1 MMDQL
6 TNKYARGFGI
16 SLIIMMLFNAV
27 LTVMKESYA
36 PLIKGMAAISGHHW
50 ITHGII
56 VVVLFFILGF
66 VFSGAF
72 SKETSGP
79 SARGITIWTI
89 VGSLVGVI
97 LIGGFYLIG

>member
-1 MMDQL
+1 MDQL
-6 TNKYARGFGI
+6 TSRYARGFGI
-16 SLIIMMLFNAV
+16 SLVIVTLFNAV

-66 VFSGAF
+66 VFSGTH
-72 SKETSGP
+72 SEKSSC
-79 SARGITIWTI
+79 SARSISIGTI
-89 VGSLVGVI
+89 VSAAIGAI

>member
-27 LTVMKESYA
+27 LTVTKEAYE

-66 VFSGAF
+66 VFSGAQTEK
-72 SKETSGP
+72 SSWA
-79 SARGITIWTI
+79 SARRVTICAI
-89 VGSLVGVI
+89 LSAAIGAI
-97 LIGGFYLIG
+97 LIGGFYLIE

>member
-1 MMDQL
+1 MDQL
-6 TNKYARGFGI
+6 ASKYARGFGI

-27 LTVMKESYA
+27 LTVAKESYE
-36 PLIKGMAAISGHHW
+36 PFIKGMAAISGHHW

-66 VFSGAF
+66 VFSGTH
-72 SKETSGP
+72 SEKSSC
-79 SARGITIWTI
+79 SARSISIGTI
-89 VGSLVGVI
+89 VSAAIGAI

>member
-1 MMDQL
+1 
-6 TNKYARGFGI
+6 
-16 SLIIMMLFNAV
+16 V
-27 LTVMKESYA
+27 

-66 VFSGAF
+66 VFSGAY
-72 SKETSGP
+72 SIETSGP

-89 VGSLVGVI
+89 VASLVGVI